1 MILLQCLYV
10 IITITQKNKMKIT
23 LTSKKM
29 PSFTG
34 FWTKWIATSGKVKV
48 EARTAHKA
56 LTEIIKLI
64 K

>member
-1 MILLQCLYV
+1 MMMN
-10 IITITQKNKMKIT
+10 TMKIT
-23 LTSKKM
+23 LTSKQI

-34 FWTKWIATSGKVKV
+34 FWTKWTATSGKVKV

-56 LTEIIKLI
+56 LSEIKKLI

>member
-1 MILLQCLYV
+1 
-10 IITITQKNKMKIT
+10 MKIT

-29 PSFTG
+29 PG
-34 FWTKWIATSGKVKV
+34 FWTKWIATSGKIKV

>member
-1 MILLQCLYV
+1 M